1 VHAHNAKLP
10 QSNSMMLDQEG
21 KTRKPIILTKS

>member
-1 VHAHNAKLP
+1 
-10 QSNSMMLDQEG
+10 MMLDQEG